1 MYYLLRGFVLG
12 EEDDDFEIED
22 LTSKVFRIVAENGKD
37 GILQSELWK
46 ELSLT
51 SRDGSRLAIRL
62 ERRSLIKREKVL
74 ENGRWTYKLV
84 AIRLPVDTSC
94 IEQAPCLT
102 CPVEHMCAPDAT
114 VSPNTCALIENWI
127 LGDLSKTEQLID
139 IKTISKKYAPTRG

>member
-1 MYYLLRGFVLG
+1 MS
-12 EEDDDFEIED
+12 EEDDDLIVD
-22 LTSKVFRIVAENGKD
+22 LTSRVFRIVAENGKE

-62 ERRSLIKREKVL
+62 ERSSLIKREKIL

-84 AIRLPVDTSC
+84 AIRLPVDTAC
-94 IEQAPCLT
+94 IEQAPRLT
-102 CPVEHMCAPDAT
+102 CPVEHMCTIDGS
-114 VSPNTCALIENWI
+114 VSPNTCSLIENWV

-139 IKTISKKYAPTRG
+139 INSASRRHAPTRG